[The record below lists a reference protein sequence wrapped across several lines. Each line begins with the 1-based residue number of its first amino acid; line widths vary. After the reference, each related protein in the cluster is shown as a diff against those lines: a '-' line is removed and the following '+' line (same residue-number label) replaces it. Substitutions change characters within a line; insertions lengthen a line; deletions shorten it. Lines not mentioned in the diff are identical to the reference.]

1 VFGWTQSRQIVPGWF
16 GVGSGLKAAREA
28 GMADVLADM
37 QAEWHFFRTFI
48 SNVEM
53 TLAKT
58 DLDIASH
65 YVNSLV
71 PQPLRRLFDQ
81 VRAEHELTVT
91 EILHITGEA
100 NLLDNQPGLQRTLGV
115 RDAYLDPISY
125 AQVDLLSRVR
135 SGQDAE
141 GDGSDRSPDAVAELA
156 ELQRA
161 LLLTINGV
169 AAGLR
174 NTG

>member
-16 GVGSGLKAAREA
+16 GVGSGLLAAREA
-28 GMADVLADM
+28 GLADVLAEM
-37 QAEWHFFRTFI
+37 HAEWHFFRTFV

-58 DLDIASH
+58 DLDIAAH
-65 YVNSLV
+65 YVSSLV
-71 PQPLRRLFDQ
+71 PAPLRRLFDV
-81 VRAEHELTVT
+81 VRVEHDLTVA
-91 EILHITGEA
+91 EVLRITGETT
-100 NLLDNQPGLQRTLGV
+100 LLDNSPLLQRTFGV

-125 AQVDLLSRVR
+125 LQVDLLSRVR
-135 SGQDAE
+135 SE
-141 GDGSDRSPDAVAELA
+141 ESAVPPELR
-156 ELQRA
+156 RA